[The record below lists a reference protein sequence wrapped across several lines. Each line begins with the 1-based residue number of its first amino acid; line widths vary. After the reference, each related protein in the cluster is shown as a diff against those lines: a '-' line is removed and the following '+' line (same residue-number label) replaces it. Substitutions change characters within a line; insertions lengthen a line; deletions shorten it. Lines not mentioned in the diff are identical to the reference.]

1 MHYPFGIATMLLV
14 GVSSVPALARQSSPD
29 RPAAQTQMQT
39 QTEQVTEGPDHYL
52 TVYYNRNFGGD
63 LFKDG
68 QIDKPTS
75 GVGASLTFLGRGL
88 FSAEV
93 DFNYNK
99 NFFGSVDDLG
109 ENNLLTLTVGGIVGP
124 WPGNETTRVRPYV
137 AFGGGLMRS
146 TVKEFAT
153 VGFKDTKNLGLV
165 EAGGGVLVL
174 FRDHVGLRGDVRYR
188 WGVGANADEDGW
200 GLIDKWTYLRG
211 TIGLALAF

>member
-1 MHYPFGIATMLLV
+1 MHYPLGMVTMLLV
-14 GVSSVPALARQSSPD
+14 GVFAVPALAQQ
-29 RPAAQTQMQT
+29 RPVARSAAQTQVQMQ
-39 QTEQVTEGPDHYL
+39 QANEGPDTYL
-52 TVYYNRNFGGD
+52 TAYYNRNFGGD
-63 LFKDG
+63 LFRDD
-68 QIDKPTS
+68 QIEKSTS
-75 GVGASLTFLGRGL
+75 GVGGSLTFLGRGL

-99 NFFGSVDDLG
+99 NFFGSVDDIG
-109 ENNLLTLTVGGIVGP
+109 DNNLLTLTVGGIVGP
-124 WPGNETTRVRPYV
+124 WAGNETTRVRPYF

-174 FRDHVGLRGDVRYR
+174 FRDHVGVRGDVRYR